1 MKNLK
6 GMKKDFSS
14 LENQKLSDLSS
25 ISGGRALGGY
35 TDIQSNVFVGE
46 GCIESDHYSGEN
58 GTGQYLYRE
67 IRRLAPGEPI
77 HNY

>member
-6 GMKKDFSS
+6 GTKKDFSL
-14 LENQKLSDLSS
+14 LENQKLTDLSS
-25 ISGGRALGGY
+25 INGGRALGGY

-46 GCIESDHYSGEN
+46 GCIEYDHYSGEN

>member
-6 GMKKDFSS
+6 GTKKDFSS
-14 LENQKLSDLSS
+14 LENQKLTDLSS
-25 ISGGRALGGY
+25 INGGRALGGY

-46 GCIESDHYSGEN
+46 GCIEYDHYSGEN

-77 HNY
+77 LNY